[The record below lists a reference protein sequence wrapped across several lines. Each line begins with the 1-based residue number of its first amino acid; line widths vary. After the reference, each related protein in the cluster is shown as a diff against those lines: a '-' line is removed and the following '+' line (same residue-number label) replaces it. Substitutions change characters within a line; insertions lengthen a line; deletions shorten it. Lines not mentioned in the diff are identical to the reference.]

1 MFVEITANQVSF
13 QDVREFNKIMM
24 ILGVITD
31 AKGTMPDS
39 QGRQVIRPVCTH
51 RPTLHAF
58 QGSSHAFAVG
68 CVLLTWNMDCDQP
81 VMAHFDAAY
90 AALPLEACRPAC
102 EPMLMMYPA

>member
-1 MFVEITANQVSF
+1 MGEQGCCPDVILPQLLWQEKLVEFVGITANQVSF
-13 QDVREFNKIMM
+13 QGGREFNKIMM

-58 QGSSHAFAVG
+58 QGLASQCKGHTCICSRLYSS
-68 CVLLTWNMDCDQP
+68 
-81 VMAHFDAAY
+81 Y
-90 AALPLEACRPAC
+90 LEYG
-102 EPMLMMYPA
+102 L